1 MATDKDCKEKIQF
14 RDFRRLAGLCILTS
28 SLTGAV
34 SVRPRLDNHGCKV
47 ICQRFGM
54 KSLGEEF
61 KDIGNPTDC
70 VAKCDEVF
78 ADSRINFAA
87 KPENGL
93 KLPVKR

>member
-1 MATDKDCKEKIQF
+1 
-14 RDFRRLAGLCILTS
+14 
-28 SLTGAV
+28 
-34 SVRPRLDNHGCKV
+34 
-47 ICQRFGM
+47 M

-78 ADSRINFAA
+78 ADSCINFAA

>member
-1 MATDKDCKEKIQF
+1 MAL
-14 RDFRRLAGLCILTS
+14 RSGLLAFCILTS
-28 SLTGAV
+28 SLTGAI

-61 KDIGNPTDC
+61 KDIENPTDC

-78 ADSRINFAA
+78 AADSRINFAA
-87 KPENGL
+87 KPESGL